1 LERKTAKMGNPYEIL
16 GIKEGA
22 SEAEIKAA
30 YKAMVKKYHPD
41 RYQDNPLSDL
51 AEEKL
56 REVNEAYDYL
66 MKFGSAGG
74 SSTGGYQQSSAAP
87 EFQQIRRDLDAG
99 RLRQAEAAL
108 NRMQVKNAEWVFL
121 NGMLAYKK
129 GWYDEAASNIQQAV
143 NMEPNN
149 MEYRRTLNTLMNQ
162 GSGYRNAAAGR
173 GYQSNN
179 DVFCQ
184 ALQCYCCLDLCCD
197 CI

>member
-1 LERKTAKMGNPYEIL
+1 MGNPYEIL

-66 MKFGSAGG
+66 MKFGSAGTSG
-74 SSTGGYQQSSAAP
+74 GGYRQSSGAP

-108 NRMQVKNAEWVFL
+108 HRIQVKNAEWVFL
-121 NGMLAYKK
+121 KGMLAYKK
-129 GWYDEAASNIQQAV
+129 GWYDEAVSDIQQAV

-149 MEYRRTLNTLMNQ
+149 MEYRRALNSLMSQ
-162 GSGYRNAAAGR
+162 GGVYRNAAAGR
-173 GYQSNN
+173 GYQASG
-179 DVFCQ
+179 DPFCQ
-184 ALQCYCCLDLCCD
+184 ALQCYCCLDFCCD